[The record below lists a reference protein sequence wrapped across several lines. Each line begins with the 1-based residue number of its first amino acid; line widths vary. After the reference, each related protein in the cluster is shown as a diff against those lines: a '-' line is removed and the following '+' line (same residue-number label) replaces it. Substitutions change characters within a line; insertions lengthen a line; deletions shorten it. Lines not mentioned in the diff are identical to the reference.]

1 MRKALLAVA
10 VLVVASAAPLRGQ
23 VAWDSPLL
31 VGPETPAGWGVYL
44 VDPASD
50 AGIGFLTT
58 WRAGGGGGTG
68 YRIGL
73 AEDGAEELSVF
84 GGVDFIGRMVD
95 ADNDFP
101 LHVSWV
107 AGAGF
112 GVGDDFVLSFPLG
125 ISVGRGF
132 QADSVLLSPYITPR
146 LVLDAFFG
154 RGDGPGEGSGN
165 DDIELGLAVDFG
177 IDINFDPE
185 WAVRFAVSGGE
196 RDAIAIGLSFRVL

>member
-10 VLVVASAAPLRGQ
+10 ALVGASAAPLRGQ

-44 VDPASD
+44 VDPASG

-58 WRAGGGGGTG
+58 WRAGGGTG

-73 AEDGAEELSVF
+73 AEDGGEELSVF
-84 GGVDFIGRMVD
+84 GGVDLIGRMVD
-95 ADNDFP
+95 ADDDFP
-101 LHVSWV
+101 LNVSWV

-132 QADSVLLSPYITPR
+132 QVDSVLLSPYIIPR

-154 RGDGPGEGSGN
+154 RGDGPGEGSGD

-185 WAVRFAVSGGE
+185 WVVRFAVSGGE

>member
-1 MRKALLAVA
+1 
-10 VLVVASAAPLRGQ
+10 
-23 VAWDSPLL
+23 
-31 VGPETPAGWGVYL
+31 
-44 VDPASD
+44 
-50 AGIGFLTT
+50 
-58 WRAGGGGGTG
+58 
-68 YRIGL
+68 
-73 AEDGAEELSVF
+73 
-84 GGVDFIGRMVD
+84 MVD
-95 ADNDFP
+95 ADDDFP
-101 LHVSWV
+101 LQLNWV

-154 RGDGPGEGSGN
+154 RGDGQGGGAGD